1 MEKDTSWDA
10 SINSQAV
17 DLGESKK
24 KTEIVEH
31 SSKLSQ
37 KNGGQNSQE
46 SSTNKYKKSH
56 ESPLFLETMSNIE
69 EIVKAILSF
78 QL

>member
-24 KTEIVEH
+24 KTKIVEH

-46 SSTNKYKKSH
+46 SSINKYKKSH
-56 ESPLFLETMSNIE
+56 EIPYFW
-69 EIVKAILSF
+69 KQCQILKKLSK
-78 QL
+78 QY